1 MTAAK
6 VEFAVQMKCD
16 SCVEK
21 IRKCL
26 TNVDG
31 ISKFDVSLKDES
43 VVLETTLPTSEILE
57 KLESTGCR
65 AVLKGYGG
73 GVCKTAAV
81 AMVGNDCGR
90 ADGHIKGVIRFLQ
103 LDNDTCVIDGT
114 IDGLEPGKHGIH
126 VYECGDISDGC
137 ESLGG
142 HYNPQNTTHGGP
154 LDDAGC
160 RHAGDLGNISANS
173 EGRAVFRFTDSVL
186 KVSDVI
192 GRSVAVTD
200 SEDDLGRGNNAGSL
214 EDGNAGR
221 KIACGIIARSAG
233 LFENTKRIC
242 ACDGV
247 TLWDER
253 DVPLAGPG
261 RRTAKV

>member
-31 ISKFDVSLKDES
+31 INKFDVSLKDES
-43 VVLETTLPTSEILE
+43 VVLETTLPTSEILK

-73 GVCKTAAV
+73 GIYKTAAV
-81 AMVGNDCGR
+81 AMVGNECGR
-90 ADGHIKGVIRFLQ
+90 ADGNIKGVIRFLQ
-103 LDNDTCVIDGT
+103 LDNNTCVIDGT

-137 ESLGG
+137 ESIGG

-154 LDDAGC
+154 CDSAES

-192 GRSVAVTD
+192 GRSVAVTA
-200 SEDDLGRGNNAGSL
+200 SEDDLGKGDNAGSL

-221 KIACGIIARSAG
+221 KVACGIIARSAG